1 MRLIIA
7 EKPAVAAAIAAAFGG
22 GSKTASAYRLP
33 NGDAVSWLYG
43 HIIRLGE
50 PDEHDEKYKRWS
62 LADLPIRW
70 PVKLYLQPEHK
81 AHYEAIVALAQQAD
95 ELVHAGDPD
104 PEGQRLVDE
113 VIEYAGL
120 TDKPCKR
127 VLINDNNP
135 GPIRAAFQ
143 AMRDNADYQP
153 LSLSALARAVSDQR
167 YGFNMTRACT
177 LAARAKGVDGV
188 LSVGRVQTP
197 ILGLVVARDKAH
209 EGHTKSHYYTVKA
222 TLSVGGQE
230 VAATCQPGKD
240 DPVDDKGRL
249 TNPAVAQAM
258 VNSLRGQTTTVQ
270 VATTT
275 ARQQAA
281 PLPYNL
287 LALQA
292 DAAGAY
298 RYSPKQVME
307 ITQSL
312 RDKHNAITYNR
323 SDCRYLNGER
333 HAEAPAL
340 LAALAGA
347 FGELVAGATPT
358 LRSKAFDSSKVT
370 AHHAII
376 PTERVP
382 DLAALSKD
390 EARIYQ
396 MIVRQY
402 VAQFYPP
409 EQWRSTEVVFSA
421 NGHTLKATGRVD
433 VAAGWRLLYGKEE
446 VDAAED
452 DQEGSSNNLEALKRG
467 NQGVVKDAA
476 SQQGTTKP
484 PPRYTM
490 KTLLQDLTK
499 VSKYV
504 TDPKIRALLLAKDA
518 DKQDEA
524 GGIGTPA
531 TRDSH
536 IETLFKRGFVE
547 EKGAALV
554 STKLGRSFHDA
565 LPDLAVKPDLTALW
579 DEQQRQ
585 IEAGVMDF
593 RTVIKGVDATIA
605 AEVARIK
612 EHGLSITSTAPLCP
626 VCGKGH
632 LRKRSSSKGDFWA
645 CSAYPACKATY
656 PDTKGKPDLSPR
668 KATSKHKPGK
678 AVAS

>member
-7 EKPAVAAAIAAAFGG
+7 EKPQVAAAIAAAFGG

-33 NGDAVSWLYG
+33 NGDAVTWLYG

-50 PDEHDEKYKRWS
+50 PEEHDAKYKRWS
-62 LADLPIRW
+62 LEDLPITW
-70 PVKLYLQPEHK
+70 PVTLFLQPEHK
-81 AHYEAIVALAQQAD
+81 AHYEAIVALAQHAD

-113 VIEYAGL
+113 VIEYADL
-120 TDKPCKR
+120 TAKPCKR

-135 GPIRAAFQ
+135 GPIRAAFE
-143 AMRDNADYQP
+143 AMRDNKDYQP
-153 LSLSALARAVSDQR
+153 LSLAALARAVCDQR
-167 YGFNMTRACT
+167 YGFNLTRAYT
-177 LAARAKGVDGV
+177 LAARAKGVEGV

-209 EGHTKSHYYTVKA
+209 EGHTKTPYYTISA
-222 TLSVGGQE
+222 HIRIDGQTITA
-230 VAATCQPGKD
+230 VYQPSPN
-240 DPVDDKGRL
+240 DPVDEKGRL
-249 TNPAVAQAM
+249 SNPAVAQAH
-258 VNSLRGQTTTVQ
+258 VEALRGQD
-270 VATTT
+270 ATITEVKTT

-307 ITQSL
+307 LTQAL

-347 FGELVAGATPT
+347 FGELVAGADPK
-358 LRSKAFDSSKVT
+358 LCSKAFDSSKVT

-376 PTERVP
+376 PTQRVP
-382 DLAALSKD
+382 ELSALSKD
-390 EARIYQ
+390 EANIYRL
-396 MIVRQY
+396 IVRQY

-409 EQWRSTEVVFSA
+409 EQWRSTDVFLQA
-421 NGHTLKATGRVD
+421 KGRYLRARGRVD
-433 VAAGWRLLYGKEE
+433 LSAGWRVLYGK
-446 VDAAED
+446 DSED
-452 DQEGSSNNLEALKRG
+452 EHEAHSNLEALT
-467 NQGVVKDAA
+467 QG
-476 SQQGTTKP
+476 SQGRIERITSEQGTTKP

-490 KTLLQDLTK
+490 KTLLQDLSR

-504 TDPKIRALLLAKDA
+504 TDPKIRALLLEKDA
-518 DKQDEA
+518 DKQDES

-536 IETLFKRGFVE
+536 IETLFKRGFIE

-565 LPDLAVKPDLTALW
+565 LPTLAVTPDLTALW
-579 DEQQRQ
+579 HEQQRQ
-585 IEAGVMDF
+585 IEAGTLDF
-593 RTVIKGVDATIA
+593 RTVIRSVNSTIT
-605 AEVARIK
+605 AEIDHLKA
-612 EHGLSITSTAPLCP
+612 HGLSITSAAPVCP
-626 VCGKGH
+626 LCGKGH
-632 LRKRSSSKGDFWA
+632 LRKRTSAKGNFWA
-645 CSAYPACKATY
+645 CSAYPTCKATY
-656 PDTKGKPDLSPR
+656 PDAKGKPDL
-668 KATSKHKPGK
+668 KARRGKKPG
-678 AVAS
+678 